1 MKLMS
6 YRFTTS
12 LPYLLNRVGV
22 RMGEIFLERLHEY
35 ELTLPMY
42 RVMAV
47 LMQEGKQSLGD
58 LSQMVSVEISTLS
71 RLITSMKNKGLVS
84 RIRLEDNARMV
95 HIDLTKYGREMI
107 EKLMPIAAEFESVG
121 TASFSDQE
129 IEWLKKALV
138 QMGDNF
144 EKLHLK

>member
-1 MKLMS
+1 MS

-22 RMGEIFLERLHEY
+22 RMGEIFQERLHEY

-47 LMQEGKQSLGD
+47 LRQEGKQSLGD
-58 LSQMVSVEISTLS
+58 LSQMVSVELSTLS

-95 HIDLTKYGREMI
+95 HIDLTEQGLQII
-107 EKLMPIAAEFESVG
+107 EKLMPIAGEFESVG
-121 TASFSDQE
+121 TASFTDQE
-129 IEWLKKALV
+129 IEWLKKALI
-138 QMGDNF
+138 QMGENF
-144 EKLHLK
+144 EKLNLK